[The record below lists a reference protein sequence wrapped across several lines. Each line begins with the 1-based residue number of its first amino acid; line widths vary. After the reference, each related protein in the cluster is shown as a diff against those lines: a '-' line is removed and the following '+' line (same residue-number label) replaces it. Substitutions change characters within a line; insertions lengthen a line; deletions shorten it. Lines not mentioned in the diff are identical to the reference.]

1 LNPTDSLSLNIFGK
15 YSDGMVRNIT
25 YDSSLMYSFK
35 HGTAGRFE
43 KKILLNT
50 AANDTLKVS
59 KGSVTTN
66 DIYIYNVS
74 KVFPPNCHSVS
85 SIANDGAGS
94 LRQAVEC
101 VDYEQTISFDA
112 SIQNTPIEL
121 NDTEIDLF
129 KSVSIVNSL
138 PEKITIKSLSGNL
151 FNILGSAV
159 VHLENVHLIV
169 PDDNFVAIQNYGKL
183 TLKNVLITSQ
193 NSGGPRLINYGE
205 ITIQGLVEIKD

>member
-1 LNPTDSLSLNIFGK
+1 
-15 YSDGMVRNIT
+15 
-25 YDSSLMYSFK
+25 
-35 HGTAGRFE
+35 
-43 KKILLNT
+43 
-50 AANDTLKVS
+50 
-59 KGSVTTN
+59 
-66 DIYIYNVS
+66 
-74 KVFPPNCHSVS
+74 
-85 SIANDGAGS
+85 
-94 LRQAVEC
+94 
-101 VDYEQTISFDA
+101 
-112 SIQNTPIEL
+112 
-121 NDTEIDLF
+121 
-129 KSVSIVNSL
+129 VSIVNSL